1 MNEITVT
8 HTGVLPNF
16 FFMLKNLVIFDPD
29 VYRCENDH
37 QQLLLLN
44 EYKSKSIKLLK
55 AYTYIFYN
63 CQIGPIQCLYCL
75 KALLM
80 R

>member
-29 VYRCENDH
+29 AYRCENDH

-44 EYKSKSIKLLK
+44 EYKSKSIKLLGLHISFTIVK
-55 AYTYIFYN
+55 LGLYNVYIAWRLF
-63 CQIGPIQCLYCL
+63 
-75 KALLM
+75 
-80 R
+80 

>member
-8 HTGVLPNF
+8 HTGGLPKF

-29 VYRCENDH
+29 VYPCENDH

-44 EYKSKSIKLLK
+44 EYSQ
-55 AYTYIFYN
+55 N
-63 CQIGPIQCLYCL
+63 Q
-75 KALLM
+75 
-80 R
+80 

>member
-16 FFMLKNLVIFDPD
+16 FFMLKNPD
-29 VYRCENDH
+29 VYPCENDH

-44 EYKSKSIKLLK
+44 EYKSKSIKLL
-55 AYTYIFYN
+55 FY
-63 CQIGPIQCLYCL
+63 
-75 KALLM
+75 
-80 R
+80 